1 MNPVERM
8 YDEKT
13 QHEWERLERHRTE
26 FAVTLR
32 ALKEFLP
39 SPPAK
44 ILDIGGGPGRYAITL
59 CQQGHHV
66 TLFDLSQNNLKMA
79 RTKAKEAGVT
89 LTDTIHGN
97 VLDLPFLI
105 NKPYNVALMLGPLYH
120 LLELAER
127 ETAVAHARSILQPG
141 GILFAA
147 FITRYAPFRTMVERG
162 NLEWIINNVDRAE
175 RILKTGQNPQTP
187 GNSFPDSYFIHPDE
201 VLPLM
206 EGAGF
211 KTVAMLA
218 VEGVVSG
225 HEQHINQATGEI
237 WEKWVD
243 LNYRV
248 GHDPALF
255 GAADHLLYI
264 GQK

>member
-1 MNPVERM
+1 MNPVEQL

-26 FAVTLR
+26 FSVTLR
-32 ALKEFLP
+32 ALKEYLP
-39 SPPAK
+39 PPPAK

-59 CQQGHHV
+59 SQQGYDV
-66 TLFDLSQNNLKMA
+66 TLLDLSQNNLKMA
-79 RTKAKEAGVT
+79 RAKAKEAGIS
-89 LTDTIHGN
+89 LAAIIHGN
-97 VLDLPFLI
+97 VLDLPSFI
-105 NKPYNVALMLGPLYH
+105 SESYDAALMLGPLYH

-127 ETAVAHARSILQPG
+127 ETAVTHAKNILHPKG
-141 GILFAA
+141 VLFAA
-147 FITRYAPFRTMVERG
+147 FITRYAPFRTMVDRG
-162 NLEWIINNVDRAE
+162 NLDWIINNTERAE

-187 GNSFPDSYFIHPDE
+187 GNSFPNSYFTHPDE

-211 KTVAMLA
+211 KTRALLA
-218 VEGVVSG
+218 VEGIVSG
-225 HEQHINQATGEI
+225 HEQHINQASGEI
-237 WEKWVD
+237 WQKWVD